1 MAMYPPGRPIGNSGR
16 IAALTG
22 RSAADWAARRTRR
35 SIAVGSSNSRTRA
48 SKIAAAAADVAKTR
62 STRFSFIS

>member
-22 RSAADWAARRTRR
+22 RNAADWAARRTRR
-35 SIAVGSSNSRTRA
+35 STVGGWSNRRTRA
-48 SKIAAAAADVAKTR
+48 SKMAAAAADVAKTR